1 MDILFSKSIYEKTLL
16 IEKKEVSSNE
26 NLIMKKKKL
35 IEISENLT
43 KIEYLE
49 IFNIFVEDKCQYSE
63 NINGVFI
70 NLNNISEIT
79 IDKIFSFINF
89 IKDKK
94 EDLLI
99 HEEKIN
105 NAKDIIKENN
115 EKNIEFLNNDK
126 NNNHNNYNYENDD
139 LSSDDDEDKKINY
152 LNLSSDE
159 DDNIENKITLKKKR
173 IKHTGKKAKI
183 IITTDHGT
191 VHVKEPSKIVGDRNV
206 NSNLRYKQGKSLDY
220 NKKDV
225 FEIKN
230 PADAFLPKNNV
241 STAYVFA
248 KEDKYFVYPNNYN
261 HFVNYYGQ
269 TFQHG
274 GISLEEILI
283 PYVVL
288 KAK

>member
-1 MDILFSKSIYEKTLL
+1 MNVLFSKSIYEKKIDEKILL

-35 IEISENLT
+35 IEISSNLT

-115 EKNIEFLNNDK
+115 EKNIEFLNNEK
-126 NNNHNNYNYENDD
+126 NNNYDE
-139 LSSDDDEDKKINY
+139 LSSDDEEDKKINY

-159 DDNIENKITLKKKR
+159 DDNIENKISLKKKR

-183 IITTDHGT
+183 INSYKDNTVKNKSKTT
-191 VHVKEPSKIVGDRNV
+191 
-206 NSNLRYKQGKSLDY
+206 
-220 NKKDV
+220 KD
-225 FEIKN
+225 
-230 PADAFLPKNNV
+230 D
-241 STAYVFA
+241 S
-248 KEDKYFVYPNNYN
+248 D
-261 HFVNYYGQ
+261 
-269 TFQHG
+269 
-274 GISLEEILI
+274 
-283 PYVVL
+283 
-288 KAK
+288 

>member
-1 MDILFSKSIYEKTLL
+1 MDVLFSKSIYEKKNDEKTLL
-16 IEKKEVSSNE
+16 IEKREVSSNE

-35 IEISENLT
+35 IEISSNLT

-49 IFNIFVEDKCQYSE
+49 IFNIFIEDKCQYSE

-115 EKNIEFLNNDK
+115 EKNIEFLNNEK
-126 NNNHNNYNYENDD
+126 NNNFNNYDE
-139 LSSDDDEDKKINY
+139 LSSDDEEDKKINY

-159 DDNIENKITLKKKR
+159 DDNIENKISLKKKR

-183 IITTDHGT
+183 INSYKDSKDNTVKNKSKTT
-191 VHVKEPSKIVGDRNV
+191 
-206 NSNLRYKQGKSLDY
+206 
-220 NKKDV
+220 KD
-225 FEIKN
+225 
-230 PADAFLPKNNV
+230 D
-241 STAYVFA
+241 S
-248 KEDKYFVYPNNYN
+248 D
-261 HFVNYYGQ
+261 
-269 TFQHG
+269 
-274 GISLEEILI
+274 
-283 PYVVL
+283 
-288 KAK
+288 

>member
-1 MDILFSKSIYEKTLL
+1 MDVLFSKSIYEKKLDEKTLL

-35 IEISENLT
+35 IEISGNLT

-70 NLNNISEIT
+70 NLNNISETT
-79 IDKIFSFINF
+79 IDKIFSFIKF

-115 EKNIEFLNNDK
+115 EKNIEYLNNEK
-126 NNNHNNYNYENDD
+126 NINFNNNYDYD

-159 DDNIENKITLKKKR
+159 DDNIENKIILKKKR

-183 IITTDHGT
+183 INSYKDGKDSST
-191 VHVKEPSKIVGDRNV
+191 KNKSK
-206 NSNLRYKQGKSLDY
+206 SS
-220 NKKDV
+220 KD
-225 FEIKN
+225 
-230 PADAFLPKNNV
+230 D
-241 STAYVFA
+241 S
-248 KEDKYFVYPNNYN
+248 D
-261 HFVNYYGQ
+261 
-269 TFQHG
+269 
-274 GISLEEILI
+274 
-283 PYVVL
+283 
-288 KAK
+288 

>member
-1 MDILFSKSIYEKTLL
+1 MDVLFSKSIYEKKIDEKILL

-35 IEISENLT
+35 IEISSNLT

-70 NLNNISEIT
+70 NLNNISKIT

-115 EKNIEFLNNDK
+115 EKNIEFLNNEK
-126 NNNHNNYNYENDD
+126 NNNFNNYDE
-139 LSSDDDEDKKINY
+139 LSSDDEEDKKINY

-159 DDNIENKITLKKKR
+159 DDNIENKISLKKKR

-183 IITTDHGT
+183 INSYKDSKDNTVKNKSKTT
-191 VHVKEPSKIVGDRNV
+191 
-206 NSNLRYKQGKSLDY
+206 
-220 NKKDV
+220 KD
-225 FEIKN
+225 
-230 PADAFLPKNNV
+230 D
-241 STAYVFA
+241 S
-248 KEDKYFVYPNNYN
+248 D
-261 HFVNYYGQ
+261 
-269 TFQHG
+269 
-274 GISLEEILI
+274 
-283 PYVVL
+283 
-288 KAK
+288 

>member
-1 MDILFSKSIYEKTLL
+1 MDVLFSKSIYEKKIDEKILL

-35 IEISENLT
+35 IEISSNLT

-49 IFNIFVEDKCQYSE
+49 IFNIFIEDKCQYSE

-115 EKNIEFLNNDK
+115 EKNIEFLNNEK
-126 NNNHNNYNYENDD
+126 NNNFNNYDE
-139 LSSDDDEDKKINY
+139 LSSDDEEDKKINY

-159 DDNIENKITLKKKR
+159 DDNIENKISLKKKR

-183 IITTDHGT
+183 INSYKDSKDNTVKNKSKTT
-191 VHVKEPSKIVGDRNV
+191 
-206 NSNLRYKQGKSLDY
+206 
-220 NKKDV
+220 KD
-225 FEIKN
+225 
-230 PADAFLPKNNV
+230 D
-241 STAYVFA
+241 S
-248 KEDKYFVYPNNYN
+248 D
-261 HFVNYYGQ
+261 
-269 TFQHG
+269 
-274 GISLEEILI
+274 
-283 PYVVL
+283 
-288 KAK
+288 

>member
-1 MDILFSKSIYEKTLL
+1 MDVLFSKSIYDKNLNEKTLL
-16 IEKKEVSSNE
+16 IEKREVSSNE

-35 IEISENLT
+35 IEISGNLT

-49 IFNIFVEDKCQYSE
+49 IFNIFIEDKCQYSE

-70 NLNNISEIT
+70 NLNNITEIT

-115 EKNIEFLNNDK
+115 EKNIEFLNNEK
-126 NNNHNNYNYENDD
+126 NNNFNNYDD
-139 LSSDDDEDKKINY
+139 LSSEEDEDKKINY

-159 DDNIENKITLKKKR
+159 DDNIENKISLKKKR

-183 IITTDHGT
+183 INSYKDSKDNTVKNKSKTT
-191 VHVKEPSKIVGDRNV
+191 
-206 NSNLRYKQGKSLDY
+206 
-220 NKKDV
+220 KD
-225 FEIKN
+225 
-230 PADAFLPKNNV
+230 D
-241 STAYVFA
+241 S
-248 KEDKYFVYPNNYN
+248 D
-261 HFVNYYGQ
+261 
-269 TFQHG
+269 
-274 GISLEEILI
+274 
-283 PYVVL
+283 
-288 KAK
+288 

>member
-1 MDILFSKSIYEKTLL
+1 MDVLFSKSIYEKKIDEKTLL

-35 IEISENLT
+35 IEISSNLT

-63 NINGVFI
+63 NINGIFI

-115 EKNIEFLNNDK
+115 EKNIEFLNNEK
-126 NNNHNNYNYENDD
+126 NNNFNNYDE
-139 LSSDDDEDKKINY
+139 LSSDDEEDKKINY

-159 DDNIENKITLKKKR
+159 DDNIENKISLKKKR

-183 IITTDHGT
+183 INSYKDSKDNTVKNKSKTT
-191 VHVKEPSKIVGDRNV
+191 
-206 NSNLRYKQGKSLDY
+206 
-220 NKKDV
+220 KD
-225 FEIKN
+225 
-230 PADAFLPKNNV
+230 D
-241 STAYVFA
+241 S
-248 KEDKYFVYPNNYN
+248 D
-261 HFVNYYGQ
+261 
-269 TFQHG
+269 
-274 GISLEEILI
+274 
-283 PYVVL
+283 
-288 KAK
+288 

>member
-1 MDILFSKSIYEKTLL
+1 MDVLFSKSIYEKKIDEKILL

-35 IEISENLT
+35 IEISSNLT

-115 EKNIEFLNNDK
+115 EKNIEFLNNEK
-126 NNNHNNYNYENDD
+126 NNNFNNYDD
-139 LSSDDDEDKKINY
+139 LSSDEDEDKKINY

-159 DDNIENKITLKKKR
+159 DDNIENKISLKKKR

-183 IITTDHGT
+183 INSYKDSKDNSVKNKNKTT
-191 VHVKEPSKIVGDRNV
+191 
-206 NSNLRYKQGKSLDY
+206 
-220 NKKDV
+220 KD
-225 FEIKN
+225 
-230 PADAFLPKNNV
+230 D
-241 STAYVFA
+241 S
-248 KEDKYFVYPNNYN
+248 D
-261 HFVNYYGQ
+261 
-269 TFQHG
+269 
-274 GISLEEILI
+274 
-283 PYVVL
+283 
-288 KAK
+288 

>member
-1 MDILFSKSIYEKTLL
+1 MDVLFSKSIYDKNL
-16 IEKKEVSSNE
+16 IEKKKVSSNE

-35 IEISENLT
+35 IELSSNLS
-43 KIEYLE
+43 KLEYLE

-70 NLNNISEIT
+70 NLNNVNEIT

-115 EKNIEFLNNDK
+115 EKNIEYLNNEK
-126 NNNHNNYNYENDD
+126 NNNNYND
-139 LSSDDDEDKKINY
+139 LSSDDEEDKKINY

-159 DDNIENKITLKKKR
+159 DDNIENKISLKKKR

-183 IITTDHGT
+183 I
-191 VHVKEPSKIVGDRNV
+191 
-206 NSNLRYKQGKSLDY
+206 NSYKD
-220 NKKDV
+220 NK
-225 FEIKN
+225 N
-230 PADAFLPKNNV
+230 KNN
-241 STAYVFA
+241 
-248 KEDKYFVYPNNYN
+248 K
-261 HFVNYYGQ
+261 
-269 TFQHG
+269 
-274 GISLEEILI
+274 LI
-283 PYVVL
+283 
-288 KAK
+288 KDDSD

>member
-1 MDILFSKSIYEKTLL
+1 MDVLFSKSIYEKKNDEKTLL
-16 IEKKEVSSNE
+16 IEKREVSSNE

-35 IEISENLT
+35 IEISSNLT

-115 EKNIEFLNNDK
+115 EKNIEFLNNEK
-126 NNNHNNYNYENDD
+126 NNNFNNYDE
-139 LSSDDDEDKKINY
+139 LSSDDEEDKKINY

-159 DDNIENKITLKKKR
+159 DDNIENKIILKKKR

-183 IITTDHGT
+183 INSYKDN
-191 VHVKEPSKIVGDRNV
+191 KDNSSKN
-206 NSNLRYKQGKSLDY
+206 KGKT
-220 NKKDV
+220 NKD
-225 FEIKN
+225 
-230 PADAFLPKNNV
+230 D
-241 STAYVFA
+241 S
-248 KEDKYFVYPNNYN
+248 D
-261 HFVNYYGQ
+261 
-269 TFQHG
+269 
-274 GISLEEILI
+274 
-283 PYVVL
+283 
-288 KAK
+288 

>member
-1 MDILFSKSIYEKTLL
+1 MDVLFSKSIYDKNLNEKTLL
-16 IEKKEVSSNE
+16 IEKREVSSNE

-35 IEISENLT
+35 IEISGSLT

-49 IFNIFVEDKCQYSE
+49 IFNIFIEDKCQYSE

-70 NLNNISEIT
+70 NLNNITEIT

-115 EKNIEFLNNDK
+115 EKNIEFLNNEK
-126 NNNHNNYNYENDD
+126 NNNFNNYDE
-139 LSSDDDEDKKINY
+139 LSSDDEEDKKINY

-159 DDNIENKITLKKKR
+159 DDNIENKISLKKKR

-183 IITTDHGT
+183 INSYKDSKDNT
-191 VHVKEPSKIVGDRNV
+191 VKNKSKTI
-206 NSNLRYKQGKSLDY
+206 
-220 NKKDV
+220 KD
-225 FEIKN
+225 
-230 PADAFLPKNNV
+230 D
-241 STAYVFA
+241 S
-248 KEDKYFVYPNNYN
+248 D
-261 HFVNYYGQ
+261 
-269 TFQHG
+269 
-274 GISLEEILI
+274 
-283 PYVVL
+283 
-288 KAK
+288 

>member
-1 MDILFSKSIYEKTLL
+1 MDVLFSKSTYDKNLNEKTLL
-16 IEKKEVSSNE
+16 IEKREVSSNE

-35 IEISENLT
+35 IEISGNLT

-49 IFNIFVEDKCQYSE
+49 IFNIFIEDKCQYSE

-70 NLNNISEIT
+70 NLNNINEIT

-115 EKNIEFLNNDK
+115 EKNIEFLNNEK
-126 NNNHNNYNYENDD
+126 NNNFNNYDE
-139 LSSDDDEDKKINY
+139 LSSDDEEDKKINY

-159 DDNIENKITLKKKR
+159 DDNIENKISLKKKR

-183 IITTDHGT
+183 INSYKDG
-191 VHVKEPSKIVGDRNV
+191 KDNSSIV
-206 NSNLRYKQGKSLDY
+206 
-220 NKKDV
+220 
-225 FEIKN
+225 
-230 PADAFLPKNNV
+230 
-241 STAYVFA
+241 
-248 KEDKYFVYPNNYN
+248 
-261 HFVNYYGQ
+261 
-269 TFQHG
+269 
-274 GISLEEILI
+274 LI
-283 PYVVL
+283 VI
-288 KAK
+288 

>member
-1 MDILFSKSIYEKTLL
+1 MDILFSKSIYEKNLNEKTL
-16 IEKKEVSSNE
+16 IEKREVSSNE

-35 IEISENLT
+35 IEISSNLT

-115 EKNIEFLNNDK
+115 EKNIEFLNNEK
-126 NNNHNNYNYENDD
+126 NNSFNNYDD
-139 LSSDDDEDKKINY
+139 LSSDEEEDKKKNY

-159 DDNIENKITLKKKR
+159 DDNIENKISLKKKR

-183 IITTDHGT
+183 INSYKDGKDNST
-191 VHVKEPSKIVGDRNV
+191 KNKNKSSKDD
-206 NSNLRYKQGKSLDY
+206 SD
-220 NKKDV
+220 
-225 FEIKN
+225 
-230 PADAFLPKNNV
+230 
-241 STAYVFA
+241 
-248 KEDKYFVYPNNYN
+248 
-261 HFVNYYGQ
+261 
-269 TFQHG
+269 
-274 GISLEEILI
+274 
-283 PYVVL
+283 
-288 KAK
+288 

>member
-1 MDILFSKSIYEKTLL
+1 MDVLFSKSIYEKKNDEKTLL
-16 IEKKEVSSNE
+16 IEKREVSSNE

-35 IEISENLT
+35 IEISGNLT

-115 EKNIEFLNNDK
+115 EKNIEFLNNEK
-126 NNNHNNYNYENDD
+126 NNNYDE
-139 LSSDDDEDKKINY
+139 LSSDDEEDKKINY

-159 DDNIENKITLKKKR
+159 DDNIENKISLKKKR

-183 IITTDHGT
+183 INSYKDSKDNTVKNKSKTT
-191 VHVKEPSKIVGDRNV
+191 
-206 NSNLRYKQGKSLDY
+206 
-220 NKKDV
+220 KD
-225 FEIKN
+225 
-230 PADAFLPKNNV
+230 D
-241 STAYVFA
+241 S
-248 KEDKYFVYPNNYN
+248 D
-261 HFVNYYGQ
+261 
-269 TFQHG
+269 
-274 GISLEEILI
+274 
-283 PYVVL
+283 
-288 KAK
+288 

>member
-1 MDILFSKSIYEKTLL
+1 MDVLFSKSIYEKTLL

-126 NNNHNNYNYENDD
+126 NNNHNNNNYNYENDD

-183 IITTDHGT
+183 INSYKDNKDNSYKNKNKS
-191 VHVKEPSKIVGDRNV
+191 VKDD
-206 NSNLRYKQGKSLDY
+206 NSD
-220 NKKDV
+220 
-225 FEIKN
+225 
-230 PADAFLPKNNV
+230 
-241 STAYVFA
+241 
-248 KEDKYFVYPNNYN
+248 
-261 HFVNYYGQ
+261 
-269 TFQHG
+269 
-274 GISLEEILI
+274 
-283 PYVVL
+283 
-288 KAK
+288 

>member
-1 MDILFSKSIYEKTLL
+1 MDILFSKSIYDKNLNEKTL
-16 IEKKEVSSNE
+16 IEKREVSSNE

-35 IEISENLT
+35 IEISSNLT

-70 NLNNISEIT
+70 NLNNISETT

-115 EKNIEFLNNDK
+115 EKNIEFLNNEK
-126 NNNHNNYNYENDD
+126 NNNFNNYDD
-139 LSSDDDEDKKINY
+139 LSSDEDEDKKINY

-159 DDNIENKITLKKKR
+159 DDNIENKISLKKKR

-183 IITTDHGT
+183 INSYKDCKDNT
-191 VHVKEPSKIVGDRNV
+191 SKNK
-206 NSNLRYKQGKSLDY
+206 NKSS
-220 NKKDV
+220 KD
-225 FEIKN
+225 
-230 PADAFLPKNNV
+230 D
-241 STAYVFA
+241 S
-248 KEDKYFVYPNNYN
+248 D
-261 HFVNYYGQ
+261 
-269 TFQHG
+269 
-274 GISLEEILI
+274 
-283 PYVVL
+283 
-288 KAK
+288 

>member
-1 MDILFSKSIYEKTLL
+1 MDILFSKSIYDKNLNEKTL
-16 IEKKEVSSNE
+16 IEKREVSFNE

-35 IEISENLT
+35 IEISSNLT

-70 NLNNISEIT
+70 NLNNISETT

-115 EKNIEFLNNDK
+115 EKNIEFLNNEK
-126 NNNHNNYNYENDD
+126 NNNFNNYDD
-139 LSSDDDEDKKINY
+139 DNLSSEEEEDKKINY

-183 IITTDHGT
+183 INSYKDN
-191 VHVKEPSKIVGDRNV
+191 KDNSSKN
-206 NSNLRYKQGKSLDY
+206 KGKST
-220 NKKDV
+220 KD
-225 FEIKN
+225 
-230 PADAFLPKNNV
+230 D
-241 STAYVFA
+241 S
-248 KEDKYFVYPNNYN
+248 D
-261 HFVNYYGQ
+261 
-269 TFQHG
+269 
-274 GISLEEILI
+274 
-283 PYVVL
+283 
-288 KAK
+288 

>member
-1 MDILFSKSIYEKTLL
+1 MDVLFSKSTYDKNLNEKTLL
-16 IEKKEVSSNE
+16 IEKREVSSNE

-35 IEISENLT
+35 IEISGNLT

-49 IFNIFVEDKCQYSE
+49 IFNIFIEDKCQYSE

-70 NLNNISEIT
+70 NLNNINEIT

-115 EKNIEFLNNDK
+115 EKNIEFLNNEK
-126 NNNHNNYNYENDD
+126 NNNFNNYDD
-139 LSSDDDEDKKINY
+139 LSSEEEEDKKINY

-159 DDNIENKITLKKKR
+159 DDNIENKISLKKKR

-183 IITTDHGT
+183 INSYKDG
-191 VHVKEPSKIVGDRNV
+191 KDNSSKN
-206 NSNLRYKQGKSLDY
+206 KTKSS
-220 NKKDV
+220 KD
-225 FEIKN
+225 
-230 PADAFLPKNNV
+230 D
-241 STAYVFA
+241 S
-248 KEDKYFVYPNNYN
+248 D
-261 HFVNYYGQ
+261 
-269 TFQHG
+269 
-274 GISLEEILI
+274 
-283 PYVVL
+283 
-288 KAK
+288 

>member
-1 MDILFSKSIYEKTLL
+1 MDVLFSKSIYEKKIDEKTLL
-16 IEKKEVSSNE
+16 IEKREVSSNE

-35 IEISENLT
+35 IEISSNLT

-115 EKNIEFLNNDK
+115 EKNIEFLNNEK
-126 NNNHNNYNYENDD
+126 NNNYDE
-139 LSSDDDEDKKINY
+139 LSSDDEEDKKINY

-159 DDNIENKITLKKKR
+159 DDNIENKISLKKKR

-183 IITTDHGT
+183 INSYKDNT
-191 VHVKEPSKIVGDRNV
+191 VKNKSKIT
-206 NSNLRYKQGKSLDY
+206 
-220 NKKDV
+220 KD
-225 FEIKN
+225 
-230 PADAFLPKNNV
+230 D
-241 STAYVFA
+241 S
-248 KEDKYFVYPNNYN
+248 D
-261 HFVNYYGQ
+261 
-269 TFQHG
+269 
-274 GISLEEILI
+274 
-283 PYVVL
+283 
-288 KAK
+288 

>member
-1 MDILFSKSIYEKTLL
+1 MDILFSKSIYDKNLNEKTL
-16 IEKKEVSSNE
+16 IEKREVSSNE

-35 IEISENLT
+35 IEISSNLT

-115 EKNIEFLNNDK
+115 EKNIEFLNNEK
-126 NNNHNNYNYENDD
+126 NNNFNNYDE
-139 LSSDDDEDKKINY
+139 LSSDDEEDKKINY

-159 DDNIENKITLKKKR
+159 DDNIENKISLKKKR

-183 IITTDHGT
+183 INSYKDSKDNTVKNKSKTT
-191 VHVKEPSKIVGDRNV
+191 
-206 NSNLRYKQGKSLDY
+206 
-220 NKKDV
+220 KD
-225 FEIKN
+225 
-230 PADAFLPKNNV
+230 D
-241 STAYVFA
+241 S
-248 KEDKYFVYPNNYN
+248 D
-261 HFVNYYGQ
+261 
-269 TFQHG
+269 
-274 GISLEEILI
+274 
-283 PYVVL
+283 
-288 KAK
+288 

>member
-1 MDILFSKSIYEKTLL
+1 MDVLFSKSIYEKKIDEKTLL

-35 IEISENLT
+35 IEISSNLT

-115 EKNIEFLNNDK
+115 EKNIEFLNNEK
-126 NNNHNNYNYENDD
+126 NNNFNNYDE
-139 LSSDDDEDKKINY
+139 LSSDDEEDKKINY

-159 DDNIENKITLKKKR
+159 DDNIENKISLKKKR

-183 IITTDHGT
+183 INSYKDSKDNT
-191 VHVKEPSKIVGDRNV
+191 VKNKSKTI
-206 NSNLRYKQGKSLDY
+206 
-220 NKKDV
+220 KD
-225 FEIKN
+225 
-230 PADAFLPKNNV
+230 D
-241 STAYVFA
+241 S
-248 KEDKYFVYPNNYN
+248 D
-261 HFVNYYGQ
+261 
-269 TFQHG
+269 
-274 GISLEEILI
+274 
-283 PYVVL
+283 
-288 KAK
+288 

>member
-1 MDILFSKSIYEKTLL
+1 MDVLFSKSIYEKKIDEKILL

-35 IEISENLT
+35 IEISSNLT

-115 EKNIEFLNNDK
+115 EKNIEFLNNEK
-126 NNNHNNYNYENDD
+126 NNNFNNYDE
-139 LSSDDDEDKKINY
+139 LSSDDEEDKKINY

-159 DDNIENKITLKKKR
+159 DDNIENKISLKKKR

-183 IITTDHGT
+183 INSYKDSKDNTVKNKSKTT
-191 VHVKEPSKIVGDRNV
+191 
-206 NSNLRYKQGKSLDY
+206 
-220 NKKDV
+220 KD
-225 FEIKN
+225 
-230 PADAFLPKNNV
+230 D
-241 STAYVFA
+241 S
-248 KEDKYFVYPNNYN
+248 D
-261 HFVNYYGQ
+261 
-269 TFQHG
+269 
-274 GISLEEILI
+274 
-283 PYVVL
+283 
-288 KAK
+288 

>member
-1 MDILFSKSIYEKTLL
+1 MDVLFSKSIYDKNLNEKTLL
-16 IEKKEVSSNE
+16 IEKREVSSNE

-35 IEISENLT
+35 IEISGNLT

-49 IFNIFVEDKCQYSE
+49 IFNIFIEDKCQYSE

-70 NLNNISEIT
+70 NLNNINEIT

-115 EKNIEFLNNDK
+115 EKNIEFLNNEK
-126 NNNHNNYNYENDD
+126 NNNFNNYDD
-139 LSSDDDEDKKINY
+139 LSSEEDEDKKINY

-159 DDNIENKITLKKKR
+159 DDNIENKISLKKKR

-183 IITTDHGT
+183 INSYKDG
-191 VHVKEPSKIVGDRNV
+191 KDNSSKN
-206 NSNLRYKQGKSLDY
+206 KTKST
-220 NKKDV
+220 KD
-225 FEIKN
+225 
-230 PADAFLPKNNV
+230 D
-241 STAYVFA
+241 S
-248 KEDKYFVYPNNYN
+248 D
-261 HFVNYYGQ
+261 
-269 TFQHG
+269 
-274 GISLEEILI
+274 
-283 PYVVL
+283 
-288 KAK
+288 

>member
-1 MDILFSKSIYEKTLL
+1 MDVLFSKSIYEKKLDEKTLL

-35 IEISENLT
+35 IEISGNLT

-70 NLNNISEIT
+70 NLNNINEIT

-126 NNNHNNYNYENDD
+126 NNNHNNYDDD
-139 LSSDDDEDKKINY
+139 LSSDEDEDKKINY

-159 DDNIENKITLKKKR
+159 DDNIENKIILKKKR

-183 IITTDHGT
+183 INSYKDN
-191 VHVKEPSKIVGDRNV
+191 KDNSSKN
-206 NSNLRYKQGKSLDY
+206 KGKT
-220 NKKDV
+220 NKD
-225 FEIKN
+225 
-230 PADAFLPKNNV
+230 D
-241 STAYVFA
+241 S
-248 KEDKYFVYPNNYN
+248 D
-261 HFVNYYGQ
+261 
-269 TFQHG
+269 
-274 GISLEEILI
+274 
-283 PYVVL
+283 
-288 KAK
+288 

>member
-1 MDILFSKSIYEKTLL
+1 MDVLFSKSIYEKKIDEKILL

-35 IEISENLT
+35 IEISSNLT

-115 EKNIEFLNNDK
+115 EKNIEFLNNEK
-126 NNNHNNYNYENDD
+126 NNNFNNYDD
-139 LSSDDDEDKKINY
+139 LSSDEDEDKKINY

-159 DDNIENKITLKKKR
+159 DDNIENKISLKKKR

-183 IITTDHGT
+183 INSYKDSKDNTVKNKSKTT
-191 VHVKEPSKIVGDRNV
+191 
-206 NSNLRYKQGKSLDY
+206 
-220 NKKDV
+220 KD
-225 FEIKN
+225 
-230 PADAFLPKNNV
+230 D
-241 STAYVFA
+241 S
-248 KEDKYFVYPNNYN
+248 D
-261 HFVNYYGQ
+261 
-269 TFQHG
+269 
-274 GISLEEILI
+274 
-283 PYVVL
+283 
-288 KAK
+288 

>member
-1 MDILFSKSIYEKTLL
+1 MDVLFSKSIYDKNLNEKTLL
-16 IEKKEVSSNE
+16 IEKREVSSNE

-35 IEISENLT
+35 IEISANLT

-49 IFNIFVEDKCQYSE
+49 IFNIFIEDKCQYSE

-115 EKNIEFLNNDK
+115 EKNIEFLNNEK
-126 NNNHNNYNYENDD
+126 NNNFNNYDD
-139 LSSDDDEDKKINY
+139 LSSEEDEDKKINY

-159 DDNIENKITLKKKR
+159 DENIENKISLKKKR

-183 IITTDHGT
+183 INSYKDG
-191 VHVKEPSKIVGDRNV
+191 KDNSSKN
-206 NSNLRYKQGKSLDY
+206 KTKST
-220 NKKDV
+220 KD
-225 FEIKN
+225 
-230 PADAFLPKNNV
+230 D
-241 STAYVFA
+241 S
-248 KEDKYFVYPNNYN
+248 D
-261 HFVNYYGQ
+261 
-269 TFQHG
+269 
-274 GISLEEILI
+274 
-283 PYVVL
+283 
-288 KAK
+288 

>member
-1 MDILFSKSIYEKTLL
+1 MDVLFSKSIYEKNL
-16 IEKKEVSSNE
+16 IENNFNEKKEISLND

-35 IEISENLT
+35 IEISSNLT

-70 NLNNISEIT
+70 NLNNISENT
-79 IDKIFSFINF
+79 IDKIFSFIKF

-115 EKNIEFLNNDK
+115 EKNIEYLNNEK
-126 NNNHNNYNYENDD
+126 SNNPNNYEDE
-139 LSSDDDEDKKINY
+139 LSSDDEEDKKVNY

-183 IITTDHGT
+183 INSYKDNKDNSSKNKSKF
-191 VHVKEPSKIVGDRNV
+191 VKDDSD
-206 NSNLRYKQGKSLDY
+206 
-220 NKKDV
+220 
-225 FEIKN
+225 
-230 PADAFLPKNNV
+230 
-241 STAYVFA
+241 
-248 KEDKYFVYPNNYN
+248 
-261 HFVNYYGQ
+261 
-269 TFQHG
+269 
-274 GISLEEILI
+274 
-283 PYVVL
+283 
-288 KAK
+288 

>member
-1 MDILFSKSIYEKTLL
+1 MDILFSKSIYDKNLNEKTLL

-35 IEISENLT
+35 IEISSNLT

-115 EKNIEFLNNDK
+115 EKNIEFLNNEK
-126 NNNHNNYNYENDD
+126 NNNFNNYDE
-139 LSSDDDEDKKINY
+139 LSSDDEEDKKINY

-159 DDNIENKITLKKKR
+159 DDNIENKISLKKKR

-183 IITTDHGT
+183 INSYKDSKDNTVKNKSKTT
-191 VHVKEPSKIVGDRNV
+191 
-206 NSNLRYKQGKSLDY
+206 
-220 NKKDV
+220 KD
-225 FEIKN
+225 
-230 PADAFLPKNNV
+230 D
-241 STAYVFA
+241 S
-248 KEDKYFVYPNNYN
+248 D
-261 HFVNYYGQ
+261 
-269 TFQHG
+269 
-274 GISLEEILI
+274 
-283 PYVVL
+283 
-288 KAK
+288 

>member
-1 MDILFSKSIYEKTLL
+1 MDVLFSKSIYEKKIDEKILL

-35 IEISENLT
+35 IEISSNLT

-115 EKNIEFLNNDK
+115 EKNIEFLNNEK
-126 NNNHNNYNYENDD
+126 NNNFNNYDE
-139 LSSDDDEDKKINY
+139 LSSDDEEDKKINY

-159 DDNIENKITLKKKR
+159 DDNIENKISLKKKR

-183 IITTDHGT
+183 INSYKDNTLKNKSKTT
-191 VHVKEPSKIVGDRNV
+191 
-206 NSNLRYKQGKSLDY
+206 
-220 NKKDV
+220 KD
-225 FEIKN
+225 
-230 PADAFLPKNNV
+230 D
-241 STAYVFA
+241 S
-248 KEDKYFVYPNNYN
+248 D
-261 HFVNYYGQ
+261 
-269 TFQHG
+269 
-274 GISLEEILI
+274 
-283 PYVVL
+283 
-288 KAK
+288 